1 MQKSFL
7 KLCEL
12 INRLKRRSDD
22 LDKWIAI
29 LSKLAQ
35 CEDGSS
41 DDQKLGLSFYAIR
54 SSAVSDYHKLTEILS
69 DMEKRG
75 FIQVIEENKR
85 QLEDQEIIA
94 RRYKITIKGMKT
106 LFEILIPARD
116 ALRKLDY

>member
-1 MQKSFL
+1 M
-7 KLCEL
+7 
-12 INRLKRRSDD
+12 IDRLKRRSDD

-54 SSAVSDYHKLTEILS
+54 SSAVSDYHKLTEILN
-69 DMEKRG
+69 DMENRG
-75 FIQVIEENKR
+75 FIQIIEENKKEI
-85 QLEDQEIIA
+85 EDQEIVVK
-94 RRYKITIKGMKT
+94 RYRITIKGMNT

>member
-1 MQKSFL
+1 M
-7 KLCEL
+7 

-69 DMEKRG
+69 DMENRG
-75 FIQVIEENKR
+75 FIQIIEDDKKKIEA
-85 QLEDQEIIA
+85 QEISIK
-94 RRYKITIKGMKT
+94 RYKITIKGMKT